1 MSGEVKRSQDREPSR
16 ARGTPSILRA
26 SAHFAIAVAIMTL
39 GCGHLLPSQK
49 MNAVGFDVALAEV
62 AKTALDARSK
72 GVPLGDEVEVEF
84 AVKTS
89 YSGKAGGRSGDQ
101 VGRLQN
107 SLPRDCATA
116 ATARR
121 AGSSATRFG
130 RRSIS
135 TMAKGVCPCF
145 STYSAGECRA
155 VASDRASCSDC
166 DGGGCALDRHGARE
180 SRGRRLLGARRTSRA
195 GVLLCAVGR

>member
-1 MSGEVKRSQDREPSR
+1 MEKHNMSGEVKRSQDREPSR

-26 SAHFAIAVAIMTL
+26 SAHFASAVAIMTL

-89 YSGKAGGRSGDQ
+89 YSGKAEGTIKVVEIGGSAGLEESSKVKVKLDLKKLAATSQ
-101 VGRLQN
+101 APVDLQN
-107 SLPRDCATA
+107 FLKDAP
-116 ATARR
+116 
-121 AGSSATRFG
+121 
-130 RRSIS
+130 
-135 TMAKGVCPCF
+135 
-145 STYSAGECRA
+145 
-155 VASDRASCSDC
+155 
-166 DGGGCALDRHGARE
+166 
-180 SRGRRLLGARRTSRA
+180 RLLYDPRTNT
-195 GVLLCAVGR
+195 VQEIK